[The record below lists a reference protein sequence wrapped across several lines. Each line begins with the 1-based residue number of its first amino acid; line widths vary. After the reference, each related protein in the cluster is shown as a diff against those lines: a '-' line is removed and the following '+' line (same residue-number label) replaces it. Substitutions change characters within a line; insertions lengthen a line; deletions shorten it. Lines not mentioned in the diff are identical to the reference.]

1 MSSMQ
6 IQQVLAEMRALQARA
21 VRRRGRNSAP
31 SASAQPSDFASL
43 LKGSVDHIATMQNQ
57 ATALADA
64 YEAGDKSVDLTKVML
79 EVQKAGL
86 AFRAM
91 TEVRN
96 KLRRCLY
103 PGHEHVGVT
112 TEVEPWLTSYPRR
125 NGASSRPFPR
135 SSRSA
140 CWPASPPRSPPR
152 SGWCCGR
159 RARTTPCSTGSCP
172 SARAA
177 R

>member
-6 IQQVLAEMRALQARA
+6 IQQVLAEMRSLQARVSGVGELPTVGA
-21 VRRRGRNSAP
+21 QSTVG
-31 SASAQPSDFASL
+31 AQPSDFATL
-43 LKGSVDHIATMQNQ
+43 MKNSVDHVATMQNQ

-96 KLRRCLY
+96 KLIDAY
-103 PGHEHVGVT
+103 SQVMNMSV
-112 TEVEPWLTSYPRR
+112 
-125 NGASSRPFPR
+125 
-135 SSRSA
+135 
-140 CWPASPPRSPPR
+140 
-152 SGWCCGR
+152 
-159 RARTTPCSTGSCP
+159 
-172 SARAA
+172 
-177 R
+177 

>member
-6 IQQVLAEMRALQARA
+6 IQQVLAEMRSLQARA
-21 VRRRGRNSAP
+21 SGVAETPAVG
-31 SASAQPSDFASL
+31 AQPSDFANL
-43 LKGSVDHIATMQNQ
+43 MKNSVDQIATMQNQ

-96 KLRRCLY
+96 KLIDAY
-103 PGHEHVGVT
+103 TQVMNMSV
-112 TEVEPWLTSYPRR
+112 
-125 NGASSRPFPR
+125 
-135 SSRSA
+135 
-140 CWPASPPRSPPR
+140 
-152 SGWCCGR
+152 
-159 RARTTPCSTGSCP
+159 
-172 SARAA
+172 
-177 R
+177 

>member
-21 VRRRGRNSAP
+21 SGAP
-31 SASAQPSDFASL
+31 EAPGAAAGAPPSDFARL
-43 LKGSVDHIATMQNQ
+43 LKGAVDNVASMQNQ
-57 ATALADA
+57 ATALSTA

-96 KLRRCLY
+96 KLVDAY
-103 PGHEHVGVT
+103 QQVMNMSV
-112 TEVEPWLTSYPRR
+112 
-125 NGASSRPFPR
+125 
-135 SSRSA
+135 
-140 CWPASPPRSPPR
+140 
-152 SGWCCGR
+152 
-159 RARTTPCSTGSCP
+159 
-172 SARAA
+172 
-177 R
+177 